1 MSSWSQGAAPA
12 DLLGVQRVP
21 RGCDTTYSDR
31 SSKQKAHRAARRDRP
46 SAAHRDRRWASRS
59 TSLRRSRQASGSATS
74 TGAVL
79 AGLVDERAAGDVR
92 GAGALL
98 WGRSS
103 VESRPDRRWS
113 RGVRPPPPWGRCTRL
128 VRPWAAVGASCGP
141 KAHAWLV
148 GVWTPCSARHL
159 RSICTTLCALPS
171 FVMKLTLTPHARRC
185 ALFSPSS

>member
-92 GAGALL
+92 GAAALL
-98 WGRSS
+98 SDIADEQFCR
-103 VESRPDRRWS
+103 
-113 RGVRPPPPWGRCTRL
+113 
-128 VRPWAAVGASCGP
+128 
-141 KAHAWLV
+141 
-148 GVWTPCSARHL
+148 
-159 RSICTTLCALPS
+159 
-171 FVMKLTLTPHARRC
+171 KL
-185 ALFSPSS
+185 